1 MLDCLE
7 LSLKIVFIPF
17 MPILAPGKKSGDT
30 NSNPLLGTLQRLNE
44 LIHMK
49 LLKIWKKKKKNARIV
64 TATTTAIPL
73 LHPYF

>member
-30 NSNPLLGTLQRLNE
+30 NSNPLPGTLQRLNE

-49 LLKIWKKKKKNARIV
+49 LLKIWKKKKNPRII